1 MTRPTACCRRRERA
15 AEAFRGGLDDIAGR
29 ANCTLR
35 ELLVVLRIL
44 EKLGPDHIRQPG
56 GQN

>member
-1 MTRPTACCRRRERA
+1 
-15 AEAFRGGLDDIAGR
+15 
-29 ANCTLR
+29 LR

-44 EKLGPDHIRQPG
+44 EKLGPDLIRQPG